1 MTIKRLNNKEGVE
14 TKLHYLDRLN
24 VLIGRGGF
32 NTQSRINAVLD
43 AIEDELGLERGD
55 QDGSAK
61 LLENQRET
69 GTD

>member
-55 QDGSAK
+55 QHGSAK